1 MQNEEEA
8 YFNVIRA
15 YILSDVTTDKNAYPF
30 SLSSAV
36 HTHKFSSMKC
46 D

>member
-1 MQNEEEA
+1 
-8 YFNVIRA
+8 
-15 YILSDVTTDKNAYPF
+15 VTKDKNVYPF
-30 SLSSAV
+30 SLSSAF